1 MDFINPGK
9 SQQKT
14 YLVILFFK
22 GTSRKSYLIKITASI
37 GEKEN
42 KTVRKLNSQK
52 DTGSRENIVKNNLS
66 R

>member
-1 MDFINPGK
+1 MGFTNLGK
-9 SQQKT
+9 SQPKT

-37 GEKEN
+37 GEKED

-52 DTGSRENIVKNNLS
+52 DTGSRENIIKNNLS